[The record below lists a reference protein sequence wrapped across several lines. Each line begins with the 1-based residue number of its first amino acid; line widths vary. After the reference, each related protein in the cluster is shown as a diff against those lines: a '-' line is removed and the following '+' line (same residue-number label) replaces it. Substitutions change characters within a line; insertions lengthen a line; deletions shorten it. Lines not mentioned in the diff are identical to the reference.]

1 MHDVTVEHV
10 ADGWSVCCCMTSQKD
25 DMLRTVGI
33 YTDYVDTTDFDLM
46 PDDKNFM
53 IKVKVI
59 ACHMFLQHTTPS
71 KNIKDFLRGEV
82 CILSAINVAD
92 FLLQQGVIACLVYF
106 QDLVNK

>member
-1 MHDVTVEHV
+1 
-10 ADGWSVCCCMTSQKD
+10 MTSQKD

-59 ACHMFLQHTTPS
+59 QCHT
-71 KNIKDFLRGEV
+71 
-82 CILSAINVAD
+82 
-92 FLLQQGVIACLVYF
+92 
-106 QDLVNK
+106 